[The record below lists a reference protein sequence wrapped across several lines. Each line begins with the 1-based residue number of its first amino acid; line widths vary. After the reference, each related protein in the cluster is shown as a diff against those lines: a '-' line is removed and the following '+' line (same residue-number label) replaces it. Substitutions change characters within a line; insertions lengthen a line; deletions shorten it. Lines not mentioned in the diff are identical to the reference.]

1 MQIAGVGRIGMK
13 LLERLN
19 AHVRS
24 PTAARLPWLL
34 ALLYPAIVVCPDASD
49 KLDRLRVNACRGK
62 SLLEVG

>member
-19 AHVRS
+19 ARVRS
-24 PTAARLPWLL
+24 PTAARLPWFL
-34 ALLYPAIVVCPDASD
+34 ALLCPAMVACPDSSD
-49 KLDRLRVNACRGK
+49 KLDRLRVTAFRGR

>member
-19 AHVRS
+19 TRVRS

-34 ALLYPAIVVCPDASD
+34 ALLYPAIVACLDASD
-49 KLDRLRVNACRGK
+49 KLGHLRVNESRGK
-62 SLLEVG
+62 SLHEVG